1 MESQIRKGNATKF
14 LNLDEKKHAEEIEN
28 LFKSENPTKSDYFI
42 RAFARIFNRDVI
54 LIDGNETVE
63 MFHGGINNRPGKGI
77 ALILGVIREG
87 QTGVNTYK
95 SLLPNFENEKDT
107 IVSTLSNLSNN

>member
-1 MESQIRKGNATKF
+1 
-14 LNLDEKKHAEEIEN
+14 
-28 LFKSENPTKSDYFI
+28 
-42 RAFARIFNRDVI
+42 
-54 LIDGNETVE
+54 

-87 QTGVNTYK
+87 ETGANIYK

-107 IVSTLSNLSNN
+107 IVSTLSNLSNS